1 VVCLNTEKRWWC
13 DLFIFVWNV
22 ANAFVNLVLLFC
34 DLFVSYYVI
43 VNSLLLWSPYV
54 SATSM
59 WPVEVVVW

>member
-1 VVCLNTEKRWWC
+1 VR
-13 DLFIFVWNV
+13 FFFFFVWNV

-59 WPVEVVVW
+59 WPVGVVVW